1 LSARHIDGINGAMH
15 YLFAGLIGLV
25 SGIISALFGV
35 GGGLIMVPLMMLLL
49 SPPIRDFKQA
59 VGTSLAVIIPTALM
73 GSWEHNKQHNI
84 DWRTV
89 LALAPTA
96 VLGSFIGAQLVK
108 LIPADDL
115 KRWFGGFLVLVGLKL
130 AFFK

>member
-1 LSARHIDGINGAMH
+1 MH
-15 YLFAGLIGLV
+15 YFIAGIIGLV

-35 GGGLIMVPLMMLLL
+35 GGGLIMVPLMILLL

-84 DWRTV
+84 EWRTV

-96 VLGSFIGAQLVK
+96 VLGSYFGAQLVK
-108 LIPADDL
+108 IIHADDL
-115 KRWFGGFLVLVGLKL
+115 KRGFGGFLVLVGLKL
-130 AFFK
+130 IFFK

>member
-1 LSARHIDGINGAMH
+1 MH
-15 YLFAGLIGLV
+15 YLIAGFIGLV

-84 DWRTV
+84 EWRTV

-96 VLGSFIGAQLVK
+96 VIGSYFGAQLVK
-108 LIPADDL
+108 VVHADDL
-115 KRWFGGFLVLVGLKL
+115 KRAFGGFLVLVGLKL